1 MREKLQVNASRCD
14 IIHVYMGR
22 GWYWGLIGNPLA
34 HRVIAFGAHAAG
46 LGFGAH
52 GGWGLEIFGFWGLRV
67 IEYGTQT
74 LRNGTRV
81 YRNGTQEYLYG
92 TLALTIST
100 PALWN
105 GTRTAL
111 RNIYMALRNGTLA
124 LWHSNGTQEMSN
136 MVSGRIEPLHVSKRL
151 A

>member
-1 MREKLQVNASRCD
+1 
-14 IIHVYMGR
+14 MGSLY
-22 GWYWGLIGNPLA
+22 YWGLIGNRLA

-100 PALWN
+100 Q
-105 GTRTAL
+105 
-111 RNIYMALRNGTLA
+111 NGTLA
-124 LWHSNGTQEMSN
+124 LWHSNGTQEMSIWLREESN
-136 MVSGRIEPLHVSKRL
+136 PCMYQKGLRDPTQPNLYLEPKWLR
-151 A
+151 